1 MSETV
6 LTPWTRLVREN
17 PDAPALVEAATG
29 RTRTRA
35 QLDAESLTF
44 PDSVAGHR
52 VTFALPN
59 GAAWFATFLG
69 LLRAGATPVPLDP
82 SEPAAAQLTLA
93 TAARAPFALIAG
105 QLTPTKYNLIGYTPS
120 VSSQQNNPKCN
131 PLGYTLSAAKLGRR
145 ACLVKLTSGSTGMP
159 RALAFTHAQMIADGR
174 HVCSSMGITPDDV
187 NFAVIPLGHSYGL
200 GNLVIP
206 LLAQG
211 TALICAG
218 VPLPH
223 ALAADIAR
231 WRPTVFPA
239 VPALLNALAQ
249 ADLPASA
256 LASLRT
262 VISAGTRL
270 SPEIARAFFQKFN
283 LRAHS
288 FYGSSETG
296 GISYDRTGEA
306 TLAGRSVGTPLD
318 GVTVTPA
325 RGGRLRI
332 TSPAV
337 TGRGSFTPADLAL
350 VDERGEL
357 VLQGRAGRLVKIAGR
372 RLDLGDLE
380 RLLRAVSGVRD
391 AFACVHPDTPDELA
405 AVLATSLDLP
415 SLRTLLRREFAAW
428 KIPRRLVLIAEF
440 PVTARGKTDTRAL
453 QALLRR

>member
-6 LTPWTRLVREN
+6 LTHWTRLVREN

-29 RTRTRA
+29 RTWTRA
-35 QLDAESLTF
+35 QLDTETLAF
-44 PDSVAGHR
+44 PSAVARRG

-82 SEPAAAQLTLA
+82 SEPAAAQLHLA
-93 TAARAPFALIAG
+93 TAARAPFALLAG
-105 QLTPTKYNLIGYTPS
+105 QLTPTNCHPLGDTSLVPSQLGKSNCHLIGDNL
-120 VSSQQNNPKCN
+120 V
-131 PLGYTLSAAKLGRR
+131 RR
-145 ACLVKLTSGSTGMP
+145 ACLIKLTSGSTGTP

-174 HVCSSMGITPDDV
+174 HVCASMGITSADV

-200 GNLVIP
+200 GNLVMP
-206 LLAQG
+206 LLTQG
-211 TALICAG
+211 TALVCAG

-249 ADLPASA
+249 ADLPADA

-270 SPEIARAFFQKFN
+270 SPEIAQAFFQKFN

-306 TLAGRSVGTPLD
+306 TLADRSVGTPLD
-318 GVTVTPA
+318 GVTLTPV

-332 TSPAV
+332 TSDAV
-337 TGRGSFTPADLAL
+337 TGRGGFTPADLAII
-350 VDERGEL
+350 DDRGEL

-380 RLLRAVSGVRD
+380 RLLRTVPDVRD

-415 SLRTLLRREFAAW
+415 TLRTSLRRDFAAW
-428 KIPRRLVLIAEF
+428 KIPRRLVLVAEF
-440 PVTARGKTDTRAL
+440 PLTARGKPDTRAL

>member
-6 LTPWTRLVREN
+6 LTHWTRLVREN
-17 PDAPALVEAATG
+17 PDAPALVEAAMG
-29 RTRTRA
+29 RTWTRA
-35 QLDAESLTF
+35 QLDAESLAF
-44 PDSVAGHR
+44 PDSVAGRR

-82 SEPAAAQLTLA
+82 SEPPAAQRHLA
-93 TAARAPFALIAG
+93 TAARASFAWIAG
-105 QLTPTKYNLIGYTPS
+105 ALEPVALPANAKS
-120 VSSQQNNPKCN
+120 V
-131 PLGYTLSAAKLGRR
+131 RR
-145 ACLVKLTSGSTGMP
+145 ACLVKLTSGSTGTP
-159 RALAFTHAQMIADGR
+159 RALAFNHAQMIADGR
-174 HVCSSMGITPDDV
+174 HVCASMGITPDDV

-200 GNLVIP
+200 GNLVMP
-206 LLAQG
+206 LLTQG
-211 TALICAG
+211 TALVCAG

-249 ADLPASA
+249 ADLPADA

-270 SPEIARAFFQKFN
+270 SPEIAQAFFNKFN
-283 LRAHS
+283 VHAHS

-332 TSPAV
+332 TSAAV
-337 TGRGSFTPADLAL
+337 TGRGSFTPADLAII
-350 VDERGEL
+350 DDHGEL
-357 VLQGRAGRLVKIAGR
+357 VLQGRSGRLVKIAGR

-380 RLLRAVSGVRD
+380 RLLRAIPGVRD
-391 AFACVHPDTPDELA
+391 AFTCVHPDTPDELA

-415 SLRTLLRREFAAW
+415 SLRALLRRDFAAW
-428 KIPRRLVLIAEF
+428 KIPRRLVLVAEF
-440 PVTARGKTDTRAL
+440 PLTARGKTDTRAL
-453 QALLRR
+453 LALLRR